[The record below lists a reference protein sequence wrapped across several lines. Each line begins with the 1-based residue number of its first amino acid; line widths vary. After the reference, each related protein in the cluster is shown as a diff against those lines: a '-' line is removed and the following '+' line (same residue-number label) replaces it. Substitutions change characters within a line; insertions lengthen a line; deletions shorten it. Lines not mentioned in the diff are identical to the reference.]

1 VAGDDESL
9 GAQTGGGYDLTWNVV
24 GGGGGKTRD
33 GTGLYSLRGTIG
45 QPAVG
50 VMSGG
55 SYALT
60 GGFWAVPAAKPGD
73 INGDGKVN
81 VVDLLYL
88 ADSFG
93 MNEANTGFLP
103 YDDLNDDGNVDVA
116 DLLILAP
123 FLGT

>member
-1 VAGDDESL
+1 MTL
-9 GAQTGGGYDLTWNVV
+9 P
-24 GGGGGKTRD
+24 
-33 GTGLYSLRGTIG
+33 GTLSVTAAARPATERGLYSLRGTIG

-73 INGDGKVN
+73 INGDGQVN

-93 MNEANTGFLP
+93 KNEANTGFLP

-123 FLGT
+123 FWGT